1 MHMDAE
7 VAPVVGKYLPASQS
21 RHTLMELP
29 PIDAENLPAGQ
40 LIHQLDPASEYFP
53 LSHRMQAFALMLPN
67 QATYDPA
74 AQSMQFMIV
83 LLPVCSRYLPV
94 GQRKQSPGPVVSLY
108 VPALHC
114 THGPPDGP

>member
-53 LSHRMQAFALMLPN
+53 LSHKTHSFEFSVSKGK
-67 QATYDPA
+67 YDPA
-74 AQSMQFMIV
+74 AQSMHTMSEIAPSQYEYF
-83 LLPVCSRYLPV
+83 PT

>member
-53 LSHRMQAFALMLPN
+53 LSHKTHSFEFSVSKGK
-67 QATYDPA
+67 YDPA
-74 AQSMQFMIV
+74 AQSMQSRSQSYRGSS
-83 LLPVCSRYLPV
+83 LTPPVALARGLRILSRTC
-94 GQRKQSPGPVVSLY
+94 G
-108 VPALHC
+108 
-114 THGPPDGP
+114 